1 MTDKDLK
8 TFRFKLS
15 DETLDQ
21 VIKFSKIHQFDSRQD
36 YKEAYEKWY
45 QETEIIKREEE
56 RLIEKGFKGDL
67 KVKLFKAGRYYF
79 RNKSMRP
86 EEENKPKERCTYLK
100 MSTELIAAMD
110 LHITENISNSD
121 YKPSTGY
128 KDFIEKNNEEL
139 IKEISR
145 IISTYNLKTEE
156 IQNKI
161 KKTYKNRYYTISRI

>member
-1 MTDKDLK
+1 
-8 TFRFKLS
+8 
-15 DETLDQ
+15 
-21 VIKFSKIHQFDSRQD
+21 
-36 YKEAYEKWY
+36 
-45 QETEIIKREEE
+45 
-56 RLIEKGFKGDL
+56 
-67 KVKLFKAGRYYF
+67 
-79 RNKSMRP
+79 
-86 EEENKPKERCTYLK
+86 